1 MKTIPPTL
9 LALALAMGNPSHA
22 ADAEP
27 LSPYFEIHG
36 GQRTDVFPLKQTH
49 AEVSISGTIAQVTL
63 TQTYTNDGEA
73 AIDATYNFPASTRA
87 AVNGMTMTIG
97 DRVLNAKIDRKEE
110 ARKTFE
116 KAKSENKS
124 ASLLSQQRP
133 NVFQMDV
140 ARIMPGDEVKL
151 TLRYSEL
158 MTPEDGRYEFVI
170 PTAIGPRYTGGG
182 AAAEDFTENPFLG
195 KGAKTVST
203 FAVDVTVRTPLP
215 LKALACP
222 SHTSAAINFQAE
234 DRATLKLAPA
244 APDRDFILRY
254 RLAQEKIASGLLLHE
269 GEEGNFFV
277 LQVEP
282 PQEVK
287 EADIPDRDYVFLIDV
302 SGSMGGFPIHL
313 AKKLF
318 RDLIGSLRPTDTF
331 NVVLFAGSSEVLSP
345 QPLAATE
352 ANLEQ
357 AVTLLSRQ
365 GGGGGTELGAGLS
378 TALALPTDK
387 DISRSLILIT
397 DGFISAEAEVFELIR
412 NGAKGTN
419 IFPLGVGSSVNRHL
433 IEGLAHIAG
442 NESFIVTHSSETGDA
457 VERFRAAVSSPVL
470 TGITVVGDRFETSE
484 HQPRKLPDLFAG
496 RPLTLIGKWQGK
508 PRGSITLSG
517 ITGEG
522 KTYTKTFEVS
532 EAAGDMVNPSLPTLW
547 AREMVRSL
555 ADYAQLTGK
564 PEVIEEVTEIGL
576 KYELLTPY
584 TSFVAVDELPRESE
598 QTPISITQALPL
610 PSGVGGGAV
619 GGSVPEPDTFILIAL
634 VLISTSLL
642 RIR

>member
-9 LALALAMGNPSHA
+9 LALALAMGNFSKA

-36 GQRTDVFPLKQTH
+36 GQRADVFPLKETR
-49 AEVSISGTIAQVTL
+49 AEVAISGTIAQVTL
-63 TQTYTNDGEA
+63 TQIYTNDGET
-73 AIDATYNFPASTRA
+73 AIDATYLFPASTGT

-97 DRVLNAKIDRKEE
+97 DRTLIAKIDRKEE

-124 ASLLSQQRP
+124 ASLLSQRRP
-133 NVFQMDV
+133 NVFQMEV

-158 MTPEDGRYEFVI
+158 LEPVEGRYEFVI
-170 PTAIGPRYTGGG
+170 PTAIGPRYAGGG
-182 AAAEDFTENPFLG
+182 AAAADFTANPFLG
-195 KGAKTVST
+195 EGAETVST
-203 FAVDVTVRTPLP
+203 FAVDLTVGTPLP
-215 LKALACP
+215 LQALACP
-222 SHTSAAINFQAE
+222 SHEAAVIDFQSA
-234 DRATLKLAPA
+234 DRATLKLAPT

-269 GEEGNFFV
+269 GEGENFFV

-282 PQEVK
+282 PVEVSGR
-287 EADIPDRDYVFLIDV
+287 DIPDRDYVFLIDV
-302 SGSMGGFPIHL
+302 SGSMGGFPLNL

-318 RDLIGSLRPTDTF
+318 RDLIGGLRPTDTF
-331 NVVLFAGSSEVLSP
+331 NVVLFSGAGEVLSER
-345 QPLAATE
+345 PLAATE
-352 ANLEQ
+352 ANIGK
-357 AVTLLSRQ
+357 AVSLLSRHS
-365 GGGGGTELGAGLS
+365 GGGGTELGAGLS

-387 DISRSLILIT
+387 DASRSLILIT

-412 NGAKGTN
+412 GGAKGTN

-442 NESFIVTHSSETGDA
+442 NDSFIVTRSGETQDA

-470 TGITVVGDRFETSE
+470 TGITVTGDGFKTSE
-484 HQPRKLPDLFAG
+484 HQPRKLPDLFAK
-496 RPLTLIGKWQGK
+496 RPLTLIGKWEGE
-508 PRGSITLSG
+508 PRGTITLSG

-522 KTYTKTFEVS
+522 KMYEKTFSVS
-532 EAAGDMVNPSLPTLW
+532 EAAEAMENPSLPTLW
-547 AREMVRSL
+547 ARERVRSL

-576 KYELLTPY
+576 RYELLTPY
-584 TSFVAVDELPRESE
+584 TSFVAVDELPRDSAEA
-598 QTPISITQALPL
+598 PVAVTQALPL
-610 PSGVGGGAV
+610 PSGVGCGAV

-634 VLISTSLL
+634 VLISTTLL

>member
-9 LALALAMGNPSHA
+9 LALAFAMGNLCHA

-36 GQRTDVFPLKQTH
+36 EQRADVFPLKESH
-49 AEVSISGTIAQVTL
+49 AAVAISGTIAQVTL

-73 AIDATYNFPASTRA
+73 AIDATYLFPASTGA

-97 DRVLNAKIDRKEE
+97 DRVLTAKIARKEE

-116 KAKSENKS
+116 TAKSENKS

-133 NVFQMDV
+133 NVFQMEV
-140 ARIMPGDEVKL
+140 ARILPGDEVKL

-158 MTPEDGRYEFVI
+158 LEPVDGQYEFVL
-170 PTAIGPRYTGGG
+170 PTAIGPRYAGGG
-182 AAAEDFTENPFLG
+182 KAESFTENPFLG
-195 KGAKTVST
+195 EGAATVARFS
-203 FAVDVTVRTPLP
+203 VDLTVGTPLP
-215 LKALACP
+215 LQGLACP
-222 SHTSAAINFQAE
+222 SHAAAAIDFQAE
-234 DRATLKLAPA
+234 DRATVKLAPA
-244 APDRDFILRY
+244 APDRDFIVRY
-254 RLAQEKIASGLLLHE
+254 RLAQEKIASGLMLHE
-269 GEEGNFFV
+269 GEVENFFV

-282 PQEVK
+282 PQEVR
-287 EADIPDRDYVFLIDV
+287 ERDIPDRDYVFLIDV
-302 SGSMGGFPIHL
+302 SGSMGGFPINL

-318 RDLIGSLRPTDTF
+318 RDLIGGLRPTDTF

-352 ANLEQ
+352 ANIEK
-357 AVTLLSRQ
+357 AVSLLSREN
-365 GGGGGTELGAGLS
+365 GGGGTELGAGMS
-378 TALALPTDK
+378 TALALPLDK
-387 DISRSLILIT
+387 DVSRSLILIT

-442 NESFIVTHSSETGDA
+442 NDSFVVTHSGETQDA

-470 TGITVVGDRFETSE
+470 TGITVTGEGFKTSE
-484 HQPRKLPDLFAG
+484 HQPRKLPDLFAN
-496 RPLTLIGKWQGK
+496 RPLTLIGKWEGE
-508 PRGSITLSG
+508 PRGTITLSG

-522 KTYTKTFEVS
+522 KTVRKTFDVA
-532 EAAGDMVNPSLPTLW
+532 EAAKDTANPSLPTLW
-547 AREMVRSL
+547 ARETVRSL
-555 ADYAQLTGK
+555 ADYAELTGT
-564 PEVIEEVTEIGL
+564 PQVIEEVTEIGL

-584 TSFVAVDELPRESE
+584 TSFVAVDELPRESPE
-598 QTPISITQALPL
+598 APVSVTQALPL
-610 PSGVGGGAV
+610 PSGVSGGSV
-619 GGSVPEPDTFILIAL
+619 GGSVPEPDAFILIAL
-634 VLISTSLL
+634 VLVTTTLM

>member
-9 LALALAMGNPSHA
+9 LTLALAMGNPCHA

-36 GQRTDVFPLKQTH
+36 GQKADVFPLKETH
-49 AEVSISGTIAQVTL
+49 AEVTISGTIAQVTL
-63 TQTYTNDGEA
+63 TQAYTNDGET
-73 AIDATYNFPASTRA
+73 AIDATYLFPASTRS

-97 DRVLNAKIDRKEE
+97 DRTLTAKIDRKEE

-116 KAKSENKS
+116 KAKGENKS
-124 ASLLSQQRP
+124 ASLLSQRRP
-133 NVFQMDV
+133 NVFQMEV

-158 MTPEDGRYEFVI
+158 LKPVKGQYEFVI
-170 PTAIGPRYTGGG
+170 PTAIGPRYAGGG

-203 FAVDVTVRTPLP
+203 FAVDLRVRTPLP

-222 SHTSAAINFQAE
+222 SHPTAAIDFQAE

-244 APDRDFILRY
+244 TPDRDFILRF

-269 GEEGNFFV
+269 GDGENFFV

-282 PQEVK
+282 PEEVS
-287 EADIPDRDYVFLIDV
+287 ERDIPARDYVFLIDV
-302 SGSMGGFPIHL
+302 SGSMGGFPINL

-318 RDLIGSLRPTDTF
+318 RDLIGGLRPTDTF
-331 NVVLFAGSSEVLSP
+331 NVVLFAGASEVLSP
-345 QPLAATE
+345 QPLAATQ
-352 ANLEQ
+352 ANIGK
-357 AVTLLSRQ
+357 AVALLSQR
-365 GGGGGTELGAGLS
+365 GGGGGTELGAGLG

-387 DISRSLILIT
+387 DVSRSLILIT

-433 IEGLAHIAG
+433 IEGLAQIAG
-442 NESFIVTHSSETGDA
+442 NDSFVVTHSGETQDA
-457 VERFRAAVSSPVL
+457 VERFRTAVSSPVL
-470 TGITVVGDRFETSE
+470 TGITVTGSDFKTTE

-496 RPLTLIGKWQGK
+496 RPLTLIGKWEGE
-508 PRGSITLSG
+508 PRCTITLSG

-522 KTYTKTFEVS
+522 KTYKKTFSVS
-532 EAAGDMVNPSLPTLW
+532 EAAADMANPSLPTLW
-547 AREMVRSL
+547 ARETVRSL

-564 PEVIEEVTEIGL
+564 PEVVEEVTEIGL

-584 TSFVAVDELPRESE
+584 TSFVAVDDLRRDSADP
-598 QTPISITQALPL
+598 PVAVTQALPL
-610 PSGVGGGAV
+610 PSGVGHGAV

-634 VLISTSLL
+634 VLISTTLL